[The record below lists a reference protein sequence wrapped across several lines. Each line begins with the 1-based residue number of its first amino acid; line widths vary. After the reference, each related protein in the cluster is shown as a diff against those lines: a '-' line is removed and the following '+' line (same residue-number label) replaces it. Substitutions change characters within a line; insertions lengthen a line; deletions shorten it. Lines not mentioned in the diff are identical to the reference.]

1 VFIGVLATI
10 QMMTQEQK
18 STKGGNMRKP
28 IPAITFLLT
37 TVALLGLL
45 ALSCAAAKD
54 VPRMT
59 KDELKSMLGSKD
71 LVLIDVRVGK
81 DWDEPKLKIKGAVR
95 EEPKDFDS
103 WYGKYPKDKTLVLYC
118 S

>member
-1 VFIGVLATI
+1 
-10 QMMTQEQK
+10 
-18 STKGGNMRKP
+18 MRKQHP
-28 IPAITFLLT
+28 TNAFLLA

-45 ALSCAAAKD
+45 ALSCTAAKD

-71 LVLIDVRVGK
+71 LILIDVRAGK

-95 EEPKDFDS
+95 EDPQDFDS